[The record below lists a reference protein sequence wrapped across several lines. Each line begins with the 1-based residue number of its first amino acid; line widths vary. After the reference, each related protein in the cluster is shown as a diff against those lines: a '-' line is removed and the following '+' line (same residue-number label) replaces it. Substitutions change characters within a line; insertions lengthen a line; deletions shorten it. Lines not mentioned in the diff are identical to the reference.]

1 MAATQNS
8 RVNLSALDLV
18 PIIQDRPVAQCV
30 RDATTLAQRLEAAGY
45 ARVWYA
51 EHHNSESFAS
61 SSTALLMGQALAA
74 TTSIRVG
81 SGGIMLPNHVPLTV
95 AESFGTLENLYP
107 GRVDLGLG
115 RAPGTDMRT
124 ALALRRGQGGHDTFR
139 QDIHQLERY
148 FRGQEGEP
156 IRAAVARNT
165 RVPLW
170 ILGSST
176 DGALVAA
183 SLGLPYVFA
192 SHFAPAMIMEAIE
205 VYRTSFDASAPTAT
219 LQEPYVMIAA
229 NVLAADTEA
238 EARRQFT
245 THQLLVRGMA
255 RNNRGPLQPPVDQ
268 VELTP
273 AEAAFVEQ
281 HLAVSAVGTPR
292 QVADQLEQIV
302 EVTRADELMLNSY
315 AFDPEVRARS
325 FELTAQAWAES

>member
-1 MAATQNS
+1 MVAAQNS

-30 RDATTLAQRLEAAGY
+30 RDATVLAQRLETAGY

-61 SSTALLMGQALAA
+61 SATALLMGQTLAA
-74 TTSIRVG
+74 TSVIRVG

-95 AESFGTLENLYP
+95 AENFGTLESLYP

-148 FRGQEGEP
+148 FGGQEGEP

-192 SHFAPAMIMEAIE
+192 SHFAPAMIMAAIE
-205 VYRTSFDASAPTAT
+205 TYRAAFDASAPTAT
-219 LQEPYVMIAA
+219 LEEPYVMVAA

-238 EARRQFT
+238 EARKQFT

-255 RNNRGPLQPPVDQ
+255 RNSRGPLQPPVDQ
-268 VELTP
+268 VDLTP

-281 HLAVSAVGTPR
+281 HLAVSAVGSP
-292 QVADQLEQIV
+292 QHVADQLEQV
-302 EVTRADELMLNSY
+302 AELTRADELMLNSY
-315 AFDPEVRARS
+315 AYDPEVRARS
-325 FELTAQAWAES
+325 FELTAQAWNAS

>member
-1 MAATQNS
+1 MVAAQNS

-30 RDATTLAQRLEAAGY
+30 RDATVLAQRLEAAGY
-45 ARVWYA
+45 TRVWYA

-61 SSTALLMGQALAA
+61 SATALLMGQTLAA
-74 TTSIRVG
+74 TSTIRVG

-95 AESFGTLENLYP
+95 AESFGTLESLYP

-148 FRGQEGEP
+148 FGGQEGEP

-192 SHFAPAMIMEAIE
+192 SHFAPAMIMAAVET
-205 VYRTSFDASAPTAT
+205 YRTAFDASAPTAT
-219 LQEPYVMIAA
+219 LEKPYVMVAA
-229 NVLAADTEA
+229 NVLAAETED
-238 EARRQFT
+238 EARKQFT

-255 RNNRGPLQPPVDQ
+255 RSNRGPLQPPVDQ
-268 VELTP
+268 VDLTP

-292 QVADQLEQIV
+292 HVADQLEQVV
-302 EVTRADELMLNSY
+302 ELTRADELMLNCY
-315 AFDPEVRARS
+315 AYDPEIRARS
-325 FELTAQAWAES
+325 FELTAQAWDAS

>member
-1 MAATQNS
+1 MVAAQNS
-8 RVNLSALDLV
+8 HVNLSALDLV

-30 RDATTLAQRLEAAGY
+30 RDATALAQRLEAADY

-61 SSTALLMGQALAA
+61 SATALLMGQTLAA
-74 TTSIRVG
+74 TSTIRVG

-95 AESFGTLENLYP
+95 AENFGTLESLYP

-148 FRGQEGEP
+148 FGGQEGEP

-192 SHFAPAMIMEAIE
+192 SHFAPAMIMAAVET
-205 VYRTSFDASAPTAT
+205 YRTAFDASAPT
-219 LQEPYVMIAA
+219 LEEPYVMVAA

-245 THQLLVRGMA
+245 THQRLVRGMA
-255 RNNRGPLQPPVDQ
+255 RNSRGPLQPPVDQ
-268 VELTP
+268 VDLTP

-281 HLAVSAVGTPR
+281 HLAVSAVGTP
-292 QVADQLEQIV
+292 QHVADQLEQVV
-302 EVTRADELMLNSY
+302 ELTRADELMLNSY
-315 AFDPEVRARS
+315 AYDPEVRARS
-325 FELTAQAWAES
+325 FELTAQAWDAS

>member
-1 MAATQNS
+1 MVATQNS
-8 RVNLSALDLV
+8 HVHLSALDLV

-30 RDATTLAQRLEAAGY
+30 RDATVLAQRLEAAGY

-61 SSTALLMGQALAA
+61 SATALLMGQTLAA
-74 TTSIRVG
+74 TSTIRVG

-95 AESFGTLENLYP
+95 AENFATLESLYP

-124 ALALRRGQGGHDTFR
+124 ALALRRGQGGHDTFL

-148 FRGQEGEP
+148 FGGQDGEP

-192 SHFAPAMIMEAIE
+192 SHFAPAMIMAAIE
-205 VYRTSFDASAPTAT
+205 TYRGAFDPTAPTAT
-219 LQEPYVMIAA
+219 LDEPYVMVAA
-229 NVLAADTEA
+229 NVLTADTEA
-238 EARRQFT
+238 EARKQFT

-255 RNNRGPLQPPVDQ
+255 RNKRGPLQPPVDQ
-268 VELTP
+268 VDLTP

-281 HLAVSAVGTPR
+281 HLAVSAVGTPGH
-292 QVADQLEQIV
+292 VADQLEQIV
-302 EVTRADELMLNSY
+302 ELTRADELMLNSY
-315 AFDPEVRARS
+315 AYDPQVRARS
-325 FELTAQAWAES
+325 FELTAQAWNAS